1 MGRGLTTG
9 MKAVLAIEL
18 VIALLFLMFGLG
30 ESYRNSVGRGP
41 SLPDILAAALP
52 LLLVTVAAFVAAAAA
67 RSENA
72 GRAWAATLAPF
83 PLAMVLAMLVGA
95 V

>member
-1 MGRGLTTG
+1 MARSLTNG

-18 VIALLFLMFGLG
+18 VVALLFLVFGMG

-41 SLPDILAAALP
+41 SLPDMLAAGLP
-52 LLLVTVAAFVAAAAA
+52 LILVIVAIFVAAAAA
-67 RSENA
+67 RSGNS

-83 PLAMVLAMLVGA
+83 PVAMVLAMLVGA